1 MPADR
6 LTLLERAALIVL
18 LAEGRRLTN
27 AQLEEAG
34 GFRLVGPARRRLV
47 EDKLVTCE
55 RAGRSYAFELTD
67 DGAAWCTA
75 ESASTRPPQAR
86 PLGGALYAV
95 LRGLARTDTPLSDL
109 FPYRADAEQG
119 IRAAY
124 SRLADGPGDWV
135 GLVRLREE
143 LDGLDRA
150 EVDAALERMAATP
163 GVHVQAES
171 NQRALTD
178 AHRAAAVRFGGDDRH
193 MIMIEAG

>member
-1 MPADR
+1 MPADQ
-6 LTLLERAALIVL
+6 LTLLERAALLVL

-27 AQLEEAG
+27 AQLEEAA
-34 GFRLVGPARRRLV
+34 GFRLVGPARLRLV
-47 EDKLVTCE
+47 EDKLITCE
-55 RAGRSYAFELTD
+55 RSGRSYAFELTD

-75 ESASTRPPQAR
+75 ELANARPPQAR

-95 LRGLARTDTPLSDL
+95 LRGLARTGTPLSDL
-109 FPYRADAEQG
+109 FPYRTDPEQS
-119 IRAAY
+119 IRSAY

-150 EVDAALERMAATP
+150 EVDGALERMASTP

-171 NQRALTD
+171 NQKALTD